1 MANEWKAPL
10 KWSNEGIEP
19 SENLKANGFQ
29 AGFKPPAPVFNYF
42 LHREQECLEQ
52 LQEVVDR
59 VDGEIGNKANKTH
72 THSLD
77 DVLETTDKKIYT
89 AEERR
94 KLSTVSEGATA
105 YVHPASHPANMI
117 TGLAT
122 VATSGDYNDLK
133 NKPTISDGKDGLPIV
148 NASSSNGVA
157 YVGTANS
164 ITTLTTGVAV
174 IFVPSVVSASTT
186 PTLNINNLGVKGIR
200 RRLSN
205 LGSTPQ
211 AGYANTWLSAN
222 KAYLLIY
229 DGSYWIA
236 EGFTKPASADL
247 YGTVSIE
254 KGGTG
259 ATTAAAARENIGAV
273 GIGDLPTVLPNPKA
287 LTFTGGASGSY
298 DGSEAKTI
306 NIPMPA
312 NTVYVT
318 ITYDTEGEAHTADKT
333 PPELMSA
340 YQSGQTIIATFKT
353 SDGTQI
359 GASVMF
365 PRGDLWLIAE
375 VRDTSHLYRAIVM
388 CTTPSVPD
396 TGAIMITRTSIAPK
410 TLTINGVSYDGSTA
424 VDMTSK
430 IQELVDAKIKWGTE
444 EVTDGA
450 ASPYPEGTLYVV
462 IE

>member
-19 SENLKANGFQ
+19 SENLQANGFQ

-42 LHREQECLEQ
+42 LHREQECFEQ

-59 VDGEIGNKANKTH
+59 VEGEKADKTH
-72 THSLD
+72 THTLD
-77 DVLETTDKKIYT
+77 DVTETTDKKIYT
-89 AEERR
+89 AEERN
-94 KLSTVSEGATA
+94 KLKTISEGANA
-105 YVHPASHPANMI
+105 YEHPASHPASMI
-117 TGLAT
+117 TGLAD

-133 NKPTISDGKDGLPIV
+133 NKPTIADEKDSLPIV
-148 NASSSNGVA
+148 NASSSDGVA
-157 YVGTANS
+157 YVGTVND

-174 IFVPSVVSASTT
+174 IFVPNVVSASTT
-186 PTLNINNLGVKGIR
+186 PTLNINNLGAKGIR

-211 AGYANTWLSAN
+211 GGYANTWLSAN

-259 ATTAAAARENIGAV
+259 ANTAEEARANLGVA
-273 GIGDLPTVLPNPKA
+273 PTIQ
-287 LTFTGGASGSY
+287 Y
-298 DGSEAKTI
+298 
-306 NIPMPA
+306 
-312 NTVYVT
+312 
-318 ITYDTEGEAHTADKT
+318 
-333 PPELMSA
+333 
-340 YQSGQTIIATFKT
+340 
-353 SDGTQI
+353 GT
-359 GASVMF
+359 
-365 PRGDLWLIAE
+365 D
-375 VRDTSHLYRAIVM
+375 
-388 CTTPSVPD
+388 
-396 TGAIMITRTSIAPK
+396 
-410 TLTINGVSYDGSTA
+410 
-424 VDMTSK
+424 
-430 IQELVDAKIKWGTE
+430 

-450 ASPYPEGTLYVV
+450 ASSYPEGTLYVV